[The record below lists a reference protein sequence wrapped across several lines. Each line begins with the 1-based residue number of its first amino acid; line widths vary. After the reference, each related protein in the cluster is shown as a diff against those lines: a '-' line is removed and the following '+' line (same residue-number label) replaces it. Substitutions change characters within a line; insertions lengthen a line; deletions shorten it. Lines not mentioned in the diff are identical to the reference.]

1 MQSFNQK
8 CTGIFYGQNFNQ
20 QMRRMSAIVQ
30 ITLTAYLKNVP
41 FYELTSSRKK
51 YVKTKPNICK

>member
-41 FYELTSSRKK
+41 FM
-51 YVKTKPNICK
+51 N